1 MELLYVESQ
10 VSGYGLDHYLWK
22 CAIFDLGS
30 QTLSFGILFLL
41 CFSFLWP
48 SLCIFVS
55 GNICG
60 T

>member
-1 MELLYVESQ
+1 MESQ
-10 VSGYGLDHYLWK
+10 VSGYGLDHYLGK
-22 CAIFDLGS
+22 CVIFDLGS
-30 QTLSFGILFLL
+30 QTLSFGILFSLG
-41 CFSFLWP
+41 FSFLWP